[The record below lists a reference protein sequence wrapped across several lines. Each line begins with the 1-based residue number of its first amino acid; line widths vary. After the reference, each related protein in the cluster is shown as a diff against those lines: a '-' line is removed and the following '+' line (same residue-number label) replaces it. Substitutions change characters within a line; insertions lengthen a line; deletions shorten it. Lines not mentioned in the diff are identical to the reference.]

1 MPHPSPTGPAQRPP
15 RAPIRHAVRRRS
27 ALAVAGYAGL
37 GLACLALAALSFL
50 FIAQPVDLLRER
62 VLARLKVGAGRD
74 LVVAGGTSLSMV
86 PRPAVSVTDITLAA
100 PADGT
105 RPAIAVERLDAE
117 LGLLS
122 LFGGE
127 PSISRLILTRPTIEV
142 RADPKADA
150 PAPAPAAGA
159 ELLARGAATAPRGEG
174 EARAIDRLARI
185 GLESVRIVDGRV
197 RYLDASSAPVAE
209 IGALDADLALSAA
222 GTLQAKGSF
231 LLRGERLTFTG
242 ELPSLPALLR
252 ERATHLRLT
261 LAGRPLEA
269 TFVGELTLGHEAS
282 LDGRLGLTV
291 TSAPALA
298 AWLGEP
304 SDALPDPGALR
315 LAGAV
320 SIGQGRLSL
329 AELDATVGDTPLA
342 GDLTLETKRARP
354 YLSGA
359 LRLAELNVGRL
370 LLRPGPA
377 LDGGAVGAPVQPVV
391 PPVGRPGGE
400 KRTNGDWSDERI
412 DLKALPLADA
422 DLTLSVE
429 RVSYKDLATGP
440 STLRFG
446 LENGFAK
453 VTLDDMQL
461 YGGRAQGVVTLDA
474 TNPTPAVGGNLTL
487 EGISVL
493 PLLRDGLG
501 FEWLEGSGSIAL
513 ALAGRGA
520 SVRQVVAGL
529 NGKVAINVGNG
540 AIRGAD
546 FAKLLRGLEQG
557 RLEALGA
564 AQGDKTQFSEFAAT
578 FVVASGVATNQDLRL
593 LSPRLQVGGSG
604 TAALARRSIDYT
616 ARVRIVGGVSVPGAV
631 LNVANLEIPVRIE
644 GPWSKPNLTVVGQ
657 ENLAATVK
665 QIGKNLGSRDVQD
678 AIKGLFSGDG
688 QRTKPSDLIDKLL
701 KKP

>member
-1 MPHPSPTGPAQRPP
+1 
-15 RAPIRHAVRRRS
+15 VRRRS

-50 FIAQPVDLLRER
+50 FIAQPVDFLRER

-74 LVVAGGTSLSMV
+74 LVVAGGTSLSML
-86 PRPAVSVTDITLAA
+86 PRPAVSVTNITLAA
-100 PADGT
+100 PADGS
-105 RPAIAVERLDAE
+105 RPAVAVERLDAE

-122 LFGGE
+122 LLGGE

-209 IGALDADLALSAA
+209 IGALEADLALSAA
-222 GTLQAKGSF
+222 GPLQAKGSL
-231 LLRGERLTFTG
+231 LLRGERLAFTG

-269 TFVGELTLGHEAS
+269 TFAGELTLGHEAS
-282 LDGRLGLTV
+282 LDGRLGLTL
-291 TSAPALA
+291 TSARALA

-320 SIGQGRLSL
+320 SLGQGRLSL

-354 YLSGA
+354 YLSGT

-377 LDGGAVGAPVQPVV
+377 IDGRAAAGAPVQPV
-391 PPVGRPGGE
+391 GRPGDE

-429 RVSYKDLATGP
+429 RVTYKDLATGP

-546 FAKLLRGLEQG
+546 FAKVLRGLEQG

-564 AQGDKTQFSEFAAT
+564 ADGDKTQFSEFAAT

-593 LSPRLQVGGSG
+593 LSPRLQVSGSG
-604 TAALARRSIDYT
+604 SAALALRSIDYT

-631 LNVANLEIPVRIE
+631 LNVANLEIPLRID
-644 GPWSKPNLTVVGQ
+644 GPWSKPNLSVVGQ
-657 ENLAATVK
+657 ENLAETVK
-665 QIGKNLGSRDVQD
+665 QIGKNLNSRDVQD
-678 AIKGLFSGDG
+678 AIKGLFSSDG
-688 QRTKPSDLIDKLL
+688 QRTKPSDLIEKLL